1 MFLEQSLRTC
11 NISRYMMIP
20 ENPVKSRTSEEWI
33 MSRIDLDALTS
44 AMVEYNS
51 RDAARIN
58 HLLKVTSFARMIAV
72 GEGLSPELVETVV
85 AASLTHDIGIKLS
98 EEKYNSSAGYYQQIE
113 GPPEAMKMLQA
124 LGCEE
129 ELAER
134 VCWLIAHHHDYA
146 SVSEIDHRILVE
158 ADFLVNAFESGLGEE
173 AIASAKQRVFET
185 GTGNKLLGLLYGI

>member
-1 MFLEQSLRTC
+1 
-11 NISRYMMIP
+11 
-20 ENPVKSRTSEEWI
+20 

>member
-1 MFLEQSLRTC
+1 
-11 NISRYMMIP
+11 
-20 ENPVKSRTSEEWI
+20 

-51 RDAARIN
+51 GDVARIN

-98 EEKYNSSAGYYQQIE
+98 EEKYNNSAGYYQQIE
-113 GPPEAMKMLQA
+113 GPPEAMKMLQTI
-124 LGCEE
+124 GCEE

-134 VCWLIAHHHDYA
+134 VCWLISHHHDYA

>member
-1 MFLEQSLRTC
+1 
-11 NISRYMMIP
+11 
-20 ENPVKSRTSEEWI
+20 
-33 MSRIDLDALTS
+33 MSGIDLNVLS
-44 AMVEYNS
+44 MAMVEYNS
-51 RDAARIN
+51 GDTARIN
-58 HLLKVTSFARMIAV
+58 HFLKVTSFARMIAV

-113 GPPEAMKMLQA
+113 GPPEAMKMLQTI
-124 LGCEE
+124 GCEA

-146 SVSEIDHRILVE
+146 SVSQIDHRILVE

-185 GTGNKLLGLLYGI
+185 DTGKKLLSLLYGI